1 VATKKPSSKLKS
13 TSALTQRRGA
23 KSSKRTRPA
32 TEERRSRNKERK
44 KIEDA
49 QLFLGR
55 SGWVDSGED
64 FFKALARYLA
74 ESLGMD
80 YVCIDRLEGEG
91 LAAQTVAVYF
101 DGNFEDNVS
110 YTLKDTPCGDVVG
123 KTICTFSKGVR
134 DLFPRDV
141 ILREMHAESYV
152 GTTLWSSE
160 GRPIGLIAIIG
171 RKPLPAPQLAEQMLR
186 LVSVRAAGELERR
199 MAEEAL
205 RASLQRYRS
214 YIEVT
219 GQLGW
224 TTNAY
229 GEVVEDLHSWRMYTG
244 QTYEEIKGQGWS
256 KALHPDDLEYA
267 LRMWEKAVTG
277 KSTFEVEYRVRRHDG
292 IYRDFMV
299 RGIPVL
305 EDDGSVREWVGT
317 CIDITERK
325 KSEEDLKML
334 NRELQSTASEL
345 KAAYKDM
352 ESFTYAAS
360 HDLKSPLI
368 TIEGLSKII
377 LEDYAEKLDDK
388 GKDLLNMVSNGAKK
402 MDRLITDLLAFSRF
416 STKEIVKADFN
427 MEELAQKLVEEL
439 KPALGERTVNF
450 EIKQLPSAYG
460 DFFMIQQALL
470 NLLTNAI
477 KFSQPRDPAMIE
489 IGGYTESDEAIYYVR
504 DNGIGFDMQLSDRLF
519 GLFQRIHSSK
529 EVEGTGIGL
538 VIVKNIIVKHGG
550 RVWAEGRPDEG
561 ATFYF
566 TLPKAS

>member
-1 VATKKPSSKLKS
+1 
-13 TSALTQRRGA
+13 
-23 KSSKRTRPA
+23 
-32 TEERRSRNKERK
+32 
-44 KIEDA
+44 
-49 QLFLGR
+49 LFLGR